1 MLNGLMAQKR
11 APKRPAIVVW
21 VVVRTGHAAG
31 STTVKIVPWPGVLF
45 TLR

>member
-1 MLNGLMAQKR
+1 MLNGLVAQKG

-21 VVVRTGHAAG
+21 VVVRAVYAAG
-31 STTVKIVPWPGVLF
+31 STTVKIVPCPGVLF